1 MFHVKQRWS
10 KNDCNGMVKLLSGES
25 MRIQANA
32 KLNLF
37 LNIVGKAENNYHLL
51 EMVTVPLT
59 LFDTINI
66 EDSTVDS
73 IEYDKEIQGD
83 VLLKTINR
91 IKSEFGI
98 KKSVKLRVSKQIPI
112 SGGLGGESADIA
124 ATIRGLIAYW
134 NINTS
139 EDVVMKIGAELGS
152 DVPVCLFN
160 KPAKVSGTGENIIP
174 LPPLEAHVLLLYP
187 EKGISTKDAFKL
199 VDINELKRVDSTRLL
214 IGYMKK
220 NIEEVNQHLHNDF
233 TIIATTLDAGTRQA
247 LREFRK
253 INPYVSMSG
262 SGSTLFGLYEDQAQL
277 RNHQEK
283 LQKLGYNT
291 QYCKIL

>member
-1 MFHVKQRWS
+1 
-10 KNDCNGMVKLLSGES
+10 

-37 LNIVGKAENNYHLL
+37 LNIVGKDTSNYHLL

-66 EDSTVDS
+66 EDSETDS
-73 IEYDKEIQGD
+73 VEYDKDIQND
-83 VLLKTINR
+83 VLYKTIQR
-91 IKSEFGI
+91 IKQEFRI

-124 ATIRGLIAYW
+124 STIRGLIAYW
-134 NINTS
+134 NIKTT
-139 EDVVMKIGAELGS
+139 EETIMEIGAELGS

-160 KPAKVSGTGENIIP
+160 KPAKVSGTGNSIIP
-174 LPPLEAHVLLLYP
+174 LPSLDAHVLLLYP
-187 EKGISTKDAFKL
+187 EKGIQTKDAFKL
-199 VDINELKRVDSTRLL
+199 VDENELKRVDSTRLL

-220 NIEEVNQHLHNDF
+220 DIDTINQYLHNDF
-233 TIIATTLDAGTRQA
+233 IPIATALDASTRQA
-247 LREFRK
+247 LRAFRN
-253 INPYVSMSG
+253 INSYASMSG
-262 SGSTLFGLYEDQAQL
+262 SGSTLFALYKDQSEL
-277 RNHQEK
+277 RRHQEQ
-283 LQKLGYNT
+283 LQNLGYHT

>member
-1 MFHVKQRWS
+1 MII
-10 KNDCNGMVKLLSGES
+10 LLLGET

-66 EDSTVDS
+66 EDAPADS
-73 IEYDKEIQGD
+73 IEYDREIHND
-83 VLLKTINR
+83 VLLKTIKR

-134 NINTS
+134 NIKTT

-160 KPAKVSGTGENIIP
+160 KPAKVSGTGETIIP
-174 LPPLEAHVLLLYP
+174 LPAIEAHVLLLYP
-187 EKGISTKDAFKL
+187 DKGIATKDAFKL
-199 VDINELKRVDSTRLL
+199 VDSNDLKRVDSTRLL

-220 NIEEVNQHLHNDF
+220 NVEEVNQHLHNDF
-233 TIIATTLDAGTRQA
+233 ITIATTLDSGTRQA
-247 LREFRK
+247 LRAFRN
-253 INPYVSMSG
+253 INPYASMSG
-262 SGSTLFGLYEDQAQL
+262 SGSTLFGLYDDQAQL
-277 RNHQEK
+277 RRHQEQ

>member
-1 MFHVKQRWS
+1 
-10 KNDCNGMVKLLSGES
+10 

-37 LNIVGKAENNYHLL
+37 LNIVGKTENQYHLL

-66 EDSTVDS
+66 EDAPADS
-73 IEYDKEIQGD
+73 IEYDKEIHND
-83 VLLKTINR
+83 VLLKTVKR
-91 IKSEFGI
+91 IKSEFNI

-134 NINTS
+134 NINTT
-139 EDVVMKIGAELGS
+139 EDVIMKIGAELGS
-152 DVPVCLFN
+152 DVPICLFN

-174 LPPLEAHVLLLYP
+174 LPPIEAYVLLLYP
-187 EKGISTKDAFKL
+187 EKGIATKDAFKL
-199 VDINELKRVDSTRLL
+199 VDTNELKRIDSTRLL

-220 NIEEVNQHLHNDF
+220 NIEEINQHLHNDF
-233 TIIATTLDAGTRQA
+233 ITIATTLDAGTRQA
-247 LREFRK
+247 LRAFRN
-253 INPYVSMSG
+253 INPNASMSG
-262 SGSTLFGLYEDQAQL
+262 SGSTLFGLYEDQSQL
-277 RNHQEK
+277 RRHQEQ
-283 LQKLGYNT
+283 LQKLGYTT

>member
-1 MFHVKQRWS
+1 
-10 KNDCNGMVKLLSGES
+10 

-37 LNIVGKAENNYHLL
+37 LNIVGKTENNYHLL

-66 EDSTVDS
+66 EDAPADS
-73 IEYDKEIQGD
+73 IEYDREIHGD
-83 VLLKTINR
+83 VLLKTIKR
-91 IKSEFGI
+91 IKSEFDI

-134 NINTS
+134 NINTT
-139 EDVVMKIGAELGS
+139 EDVIMKIGTELGS
-152 DVPVCLFN
+152 DVPICLFN

-187 EKGISTKDAFKL
+187 EKGIATKDAFKL
-199 VDINELKRVDSTRLL
+199 VDSNELKRVDSTRLL

-220 NIEEVNQHLHNDF
+220 NIEEVNQYLHNDF
-233 TIIATTLDAGTRQA
+233 IIIATTLDSGTRQA
-247 LREFRK
+247 LRAFRN
-253 INPYVSMSG
+253 INPHASMSG
-262 SGSTLFGLYEDQAQL
+262 SGSTLFALYEDQAQL
-277 RNHQEK
+277 RRHQEQ
-283 LQKLGYNT
+283 LQNLGYNT